1 MTPAPVP
8 PAETTAPPRLA
19 ATGLAKQYGHVTA
32 LDGISV
38 EFKPGLTGIVGD
50 NGAGKSTLMRILSGV
65 EVADEGSVLVDGRPT
80 AFESARDARMA
91 GIESLYQDLALVDTM
106 SVADNIFL
114 GREITHR
121 VLGVRMVDRYRMRQD
136 ADQVLSTVRIQMPS
150 SRAGVRQL
158 SGGQRQAVA
167 IARALHF
174 KARVLLLDEPTA
186 ALGPRE
192 TAAFLGLIREVAD
205 RGETV
210 VMVGHNLP
218 QMLELADHLL
228 VMRAGQV
235 RATLN
240 PAETSLRDL
249 AELMVGSA

>member
-1 MTPAPVP
+1 MTP
-8 PAETTAPPRLA
+8 PATAPTETSVPRLA

-32 LDGISV
+32 LDGV
-38 EFKPGLTGIVGD
+38 TLDFKPGLTGIVGD

-65 EVADEGSVLVDGRPT
+65 EVADEGSVLVDGQPT
-80 AFESARDARMA
+80 AFESARDARFA

-121 VLGVRMVDRYRMRQD
+121 VLGIRMVDRHRMRQESD
-136 ADQVLSTVRIQMPS
+136 EVLGTVRIRMPS

-240 PAETSLRDL
+240 PKQTTLRDL

>member
-1 MTPAPVP
+1 VSAPDQPA
-8 PAETTAPPRLA
+8 RLA
-19 ATGLAKQYGHVTA
+19 AVGLSKEYGHVVA
-32 LDGISV
+32 LDDVSV

-65 EVADEGSVLVDGRPT
+65 EVADEGSVLVDGQPQ
-80 AFESARDARMA
+80 AIESAKAARLA

-121 VLGVRMVDRYRMRQD
+121 ALGIRLVDRRRMRQE
-136 ADQVLSTVRIQMPS
+136 ADRVLSTVRIAMPA
-150 SRAGVRQL
+150 SRTGVKQL

-174 KARVLLLDEPTA
+174 KARVVLLDEPTA

-192 TAAFLGLIREVAD
+192 TAAFLSLIREVAD
-205 RGETV
+205 RETV

-218 QMLELADHLL
+218 QMLDLADHLL
-228 VMRAGQV
+228 VMRAGRV
-235 RATLN
+235 LAT
-240 PAETSLRDL
+240 PSPKDTSLRDL

>member
-1 MTPAPVP
+1 MR
-8 PAETTAPPRLA
+8 PAEAAAGAAQVPPRLA
-19 ATGLAKQYGHVTA
+19 ATGLAKEYGHVVA
-32 LDGISV
+32 LNGVSV

-65 EVADEGSVLVDGRPT
+65 EIADEGSVLVDGQPR
-80 AFESARDARMA
+80 AFGSARDARMA
-91 GIESLYQDLALVDTM
+91 GIESLYQDLALVDKM

-114 GREITHR
+114 GREIVHR
-121 VLGVRMVDRYRMRQD
+121 ILGTRIVDRRRMRQE
-136 ADQVLSTVRIQMPS
+136 ADDVLRTVRISMPS

-192 TAAFLGLIREVAD
+192 TAAFLGLIRDVAD

-218 QMLELADHLL
+218 QMLDLADHLL

-240 PAETSLRDL
+240 PKETTLREL

>member
-1 MTPAPVP
+1 
-8 PAETTAPPRLA
+8 
-19 ATGLAKQYGHVTA
+19 
-32 LDGISV
+32 
-38 EFKPGLTGIVGD
+38 
-50 NGAGKSTLMRILSGV
+50 
-65 EVADEGSVLVDGRPT
+65 VLVDGQPT

-114 GREITHR
+114 GREMTHR
-121 VLGVRMVDRYRMRQD
+121 VLGVRMVDRYRMRRD

-240 PAETSLRDL
+240 PGDTSLRDL

>member
-1 MTPAPVP
+1 MTTI
-8 PAETTAPPRLA
+8 ETSAPPRLA
-19 ATGLAKQYGHVTA
+19 ATGLAKQYGHITA
-32 LDGISV
+32 LDGVSV

-65 EVADEGSVLVDGRPT
+65 EVPDGGSVLVDGEPKVL
-80 AFESARDARMA
+80 ESARDARIA

-106 SVADNIFL
+106 SVADNIFI

-121 VLGVRMVDRYRMRQD
+121 VLGVRVVSRRRMRQE
-136 ADQVLSTVRIQMPS
+136 ADQVLTAVRIAMPS

-174 KARVLLLDEPTA
+174 NARVLLLDEPTA

-192 TAAFLGLIREVAD
+192 TAAFLGIIREVAD
-205 RGETV
+205 SGETV

-235 RATLN
+235 RATLK
-240 PAETSLRDL
+240 PKGTSLRDL

>member
-1 MTPAPVP
+1 PAAPSAA
-8 PAETTAPPRLA
+8 PARLA
-19 ATGLAKQYGHVTA
+19 AAGLAKQYGHVTA

-80 AFESARDARMA
+80 AFGSARDARLA

-114 GREITHR
+114 GREVTRRI
-121 VLGVRMVDRYRMRQD
+121 LGVRMVDRPRMRAE
-136 ADQVLSTVRIQMPS
+136 ADQVLTTVRIAMPTS
-150 SRAGVRQL
+150 KAGVRQL

-235 RATLN
+235 RAALS

>member
-1 MTPAPVP
+1 VPVST
-8 PAETTAPPRLA
+8 AEATSPPRLA
-19 ATGLAKQYGHVTA
+19 AVGLAKEYGHVVA
-32 LDGISV
+32 LAGVSI

-65 EVADEGSVLVDGRPT
+65 EVADEGSVLVDGQPR
-80 AFESARDARMA
+80 AFESAREARLA

-114 GREITHR
+114 GREITR
-121 VLGVRMVDRYRMRQD
+121 RLLGVRVVDRRHMLLE
-136 ADQVLSTVRIQMPS
+136 ADEVLKTVRISMPP
-150 SRAGVRQL
+150 SRTGVRQL

-192 TAAFLGLIREVAD
+192 TAAFLGLIRHVAD
-205 RGETV
+205 LGETV

-218 QMLELADHLL
+218 QMLELADHLV

-235 RATLN
+235 RATMN
-240 PAETSLRDL
+240 PKDTTLRDL
-249 AELMVGSA
+249 AELMVGSI